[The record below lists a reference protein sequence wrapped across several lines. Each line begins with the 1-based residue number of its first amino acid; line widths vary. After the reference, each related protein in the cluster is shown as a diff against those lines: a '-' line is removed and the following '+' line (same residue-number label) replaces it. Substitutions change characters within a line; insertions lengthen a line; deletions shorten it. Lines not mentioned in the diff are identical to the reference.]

1 MTEIDIFSESFVEP
15 QGSTV
20 IVEGQISP
28 TSYALIIKTSPG
40 DCSIYVNDVSDGTN
54 FTDNLIGATSANDP
68 EVACGGASGEQ
79 LIDGGSLEYMLP
91 ELTGNYTIKAKKD
104 GYQTVIVK
112 YSPQLSLFY
121 QDGFDGI
128 FKYPISLCLKREED
142 KEIEYPVLPV
152 EPDIEYDSPV
162 LNDNIAIGVP
172 IDAFRVLL
180 GSYTFTY
187 GAKDNIAVTTSQV
200 IVEFPVVNRNGTL
213 KQTTGGGDTEYQ
225 WDGHIR
231 VKNVHAD
238 LDAIKKIEHLGEPV
252 DFYYMNQ
259 KKKVLVR
266 SFDYDILDNC
276 NATYR
281 IRVVEY
287 YPQKIKA
294 FPIRIDPLIADRWG
308 YIPRTAPGEGAD
320 DDPFDRPEC
329 KCPLN
334 IVMRG
339 EETRVRGSLLR
350 GKSTPWP
357 DGINPIVSQLEKLIE
372 DRTTWFETTFGFGFT
387 NHEILKRILDYITK
401 LLLSTLDIG
410 TLACL
415 AYLFQ
420 KCPEKQ
426 EEFFKNIVF
435 EVFAKYAWVEAFDT
449 FVPGKKKKYSF
460 MRINSSGNPEGGNK
474 GSKVLREERVFAT
487 LNECVVSLLPPYD
500 AYVIGSSI
508 DWRKVLESLD
518 SCHNFAEN
526 YVVYSESCINSTVI
540 NQCQTYHAL
549 QLEPDDFAPVDLTID
564 KVIRILVDDDWRYHG
579 ELVIAGVALEIGCKD
594 WCNKNVK
601 EYMP

>member
-15 QGSTV
+15 QGSNV

-54 FTDNLIGATSANDP
+54 FADNLIGQTSANDP

-91 ELTGNYTIKAKKD
+91 ELAGNYTIKAKKD
-104 GYQTVIVK
+104 GYQTVIMK
-112 YSPQLSLFY
+112 YSPQLNLFM
-121 QDGFDGI
+121 QDGFDGM
-128 FKYPISLCLKREED
+128 FKYPISICLKREED

-180 GSYTFTY
+180 GTYTFTY

-200 IVEFPVVNRNGTL
+200 IVDFPVVNRNGTL
-213 KQTTGGGDTEYQ
+213 KQTTGGGDTEYR

-231 VKNVHAD
+231 VNNVHAD

-259 KKKVLVR
+259 KKKVLVQ

-294 FPIRIDPLIADRWG
+294 FPVRIDPLIADRWG
-308 YIPRTAPGEGAD
+308 YIPQTPPGAD
-320 DDPFDRPEC
+320 DDDPFNKPEC

-339 EETRVRGSLLR
+339 TETRIRGSLIK
-350 GKSTPWP
+350 GTSTKWP
-357 DGINPIVSQLEKLIE
+357 TGINPILSQLETLLE
-372 DRTTWFETTFGFGFT
+372 DKTTWIQTAFGFGFS
-387 NHEILKRILDYITK
+387 NHEIIKRILEYITAF
-401 LLLSTLDIG
+401 LLNTLDVG
-410 TLACL
+410 SLACL

-420 KCPEKQ
+420 QCPEKQ
-426 EEFFKNIVF
+426 EEFFKYIVF
-435 EVFAKYAWVEAFDT
+435 EVFAKYTWVEGFDK
-449 FVPGKKKKYSF
+449 FLGKKIKYSF
-460 MRINSSGNPEGGNK
+460 MRTNSNGNIEGGNK
-474 GSKVLREERVFAT
+474 GSKVLRQEKIFLD
-487 LNECVVSLLPPYD
+487 LNACVESLLPPYD
-500 AYVIGSSI
+500 AYTIGSSI
-508 DWRKVLESLD
+508 DWHRVLGGVY
-518 SCHNFAEN
+518 SCDNFAEN
-526 YVVYSESCINSTVI
+526 YVVYKETCFNATVVLL
-540 NQCQTYHAL
+540 CKAYHAI
-549 QLEPDDFAPVDLTID
+549 QLEPDDFAPRDLTID
-564 KVIRILVDDDWRYHG
+564 EVIKILVDDDWRYHG
-579 ELVIAGVALEIGCKD
+579 ELVIDGIALELGCMD

-601 EYMP
+601 EYM

>member
-1 MTEIDIFSESFVEP
+1 MTEIDIFSESFVEV
-15 QGSTV
+15 QGT
-20 IVEGQISP
+20 QIPES
-28 TSYALIIKTSPG
+28 
-40 DCSIYVNDVSDGTN
+40 DDGTEPIL
-54 FTDNLIGATSANDP
+54 TEIALHVYTHPEKCLIYIHETGGFERTIGKWEGYTHIPCHVSCGAPGTWGGFKSFSPLHVGKRYSVTATRAGYRSQTAYLDVKEEKDP
-68 EVACGGASGEQ
+68 FYMGVRLTREITFCLERGE
-79 LIDGGSLEYMLP
+79 D
-91 ELTGNYTIKAKKD
+91 D
-104 GYQTVIVK
+104 
-112 YSPQLSLFY
+112 
-121 QDGFDGI
+121 D
-128 FKYPISLCLKREED
+128 
-142 KEIEYPVLPV
+142 IEYPTLPF

-213 KQTTGGGDTEYQ
+213 KQTTGGGDTEYK
-225 WDGHIR
+225 WSGHIR
-231 VKNVHAD
+231 VKNVHTD

-276 NATYR
+276 NATYQ

-294 FPIRIDPLIADRWG
+294 FPVRIDPLIPDRWG
-308 YIPRTAPGEGAD
+308 ILPPLPPGGGSGI

-564 KVIRILVDDDWRYHG
+564 EVIRILVDDDWRYHG